1 MPHAATQA
9 ASGAAAVTL
18 AITPFGF
25 TALLPHAHHIVTGPG
40 YLSPTALFTPP
51 DTMDALFVAGYQRT
65 AACIAPRGPP
75 PVLGAKHAK
84 PSTSTSWERPDLS
97 TAALTQRCRDLC
109 HAHRNWKATSDYQ
122 TPVCENSWD
131 AFVVTYRGVWVLLFL
146 LLVAAWFY

>member
-1 MPHAATQA
+1 MSHAATQA
-9 ASGAAAVTL
+9 ASGTAAVTI

-25 TALLPHAHHIVTGPG
+25 TAHLPLAHHTVTGPG

-75 PVLGAKHAK
+75 PILGAPPAA
-84 PSTSTSWERPDLS
+84 PTAWERPDLS
-97 TAALTQRCRDLC
+97 TVALTQRCRDVC
-109 HAHRNWKATSDYQ
+109 HAHRNWKATSNYQ

-131 AFVVTYRGVWVLLFL
+131 AFVVNYRGVWVLLFL
-146 LLVAAWFY
+146 LLVAAWLC